1 MPGASV
7 ERLHASLGL
16 LSLRQTEVLLA
27 DMVLKGMVK
36 RHTPEMGVRSA
47 GLFADEKAPARQAV
61 YFAY

>member
-1 MPGASV
+1 MYDTYSHV
-7 ERLHASLGL
+7 E

-47 GLFADEKAPARQAV
+47 GLFADAKQ
-61 YFAY
+61 